1 MIKCTWISRIFLLI
15 TLLELQNTNALKVLF
30 IGNSY
35 TYVNDVP
42 ASKLAIC
49 LLFSVYFLCKQFFV
63 YISSVV
69 KELATS
75 AGEILDYDQHTE
87 GGWTLNKHANSE
99 TTLNKIRQG
108 GWDVVI
114 LQGHSQETSNKNETI
129 CNER

>member
-49 LLFSVYFLCKQFFV
+49 LLFCLLFCIQFFV

>member
-1 MIKCTWISRIFLLI
+1 MSMMFL
-15 TLLELQNTNALKVLF
+15 QVSWVF
-30 IGNSY
+30 VY
-35 TYVNDVP
+35 
-42 ASKLAIC
+42 
-49 LLFSVYFLCKQFFV
+49 FSVYFLCIQFFV

>member
-49 LLFSVYFLCKQFFV
+49 LLFVYFLCIQFFV